1 MVSEKNCPVCNNLNE
16 DTALMCSTCGAML
29 DGIPTNLVTPTEDAS
44 PVEEKSTFINVAL
57 IPEGG
62 VGIHVAGTL
71 MPYYLPVDKELVI
84 GRQAGTPL
92 EAVLDLTV
100 LNAFDLG
107 VSRRHAMIRRADTGF
122 EVIDL
127 DSRNGTWLNAKRLT
141 PNQPYRFAS
150 GSQLRLGRMQL
161 FIIYHVADKGAR
173 KK

>member
-1 MVSEKNCPVCNNLNE
+1 MVSEKFCPVCHSLNE
-16 DTALMCSTCGAML
+16 DTALVCSTCGVML
-29 DGIPTNLVTPTEDAS
+29 EGIPTNLVTPTEDAS
-44 PVEEKSTFINVAL
+44 PVEEKSAFIKVAL

-71 MPYYLPVDKELVI
+71 MPYYLSVDKELII
-84 GRQAGTPL
+84 GRQAGTPS

-107 VSRRHAMIRRADTGF
+107 VSRRHAMIRRTDTDF
-122 EVIDL
+122 EALDL
-127 DSRNGTWLNAKRLT
+127 ASRNGTWLNAKRLVA
-141 PNQPYRFAS
+141 NQPYRFAS

-161 FIIYHVADKGAR
+161 FVMYHLADNIAR